1 MRNPQFIVAGTARA
15 GTTSLNSYLIQH
27 PEIFL
32 PIVKEPCFFTF
43 AGEKIDY
50 KNGKF
55 AFALTDIDDY
65 SKLYKKAQQSQITGD
80 ISTPYLYLHEKTIRN
95 IKRFHDDPESIK
107 VIIVLRDPVDRAY
120 SQYLWRVRDGRE
132 ELSFEEAI
140 AAESERM
147 KQNYS
152 FDYFYIDRGNYYEQ
166 VKAYI
171 ENFKNVK
178 ILLFED
184 LKNNTKET
192 LADICK
198 FLGVDSEFEFVKR
211 TEQNSSFMPK
221 STLLNRLLT
230 IESKTKFKFLSR
242 IPESVKTTIKEQFM
256 RLNSKNEKNPLMN
269 ESTRKR
275 LKTFY
280 KDDLLKLQ
288 KLIARDL
295 SSWM

>member
-1 MRNPQFIVAGTARA
+1 MRNPQFIVVGTARA

-32 PIVKEPCFFTF
+32 PVVKEPCFFTF
-43 AGEKIDY
+43 AGEKIEY
-50 KNGKF
+50 KYGKF
-55 AFALTDIDDY
+55 AFALTNIDDY
-65 SKLYKKAQQSQITGD
+65 SKLYKKAQPSQISGD
-80 ISTPYLYLHEKTIRN
+80 ISTPYLYLYEKSIRN
-95 IKRFHDDPESIK
+95 IKKFHNDPESIK
-107 VIIVLRDPVDRAY
+107 IIIVLRNPVDRAY

-140 AAESERM
+140 EAEQERM
-147 KQNYS
+147 KQNFS
-152 FDYFYIDRGNYYEQ
+152 FDYFYIDRGKYYNQ

-171 ENFKNVK
+171 DNFKFVK
-178 ILLFED
+178 IVLFDD
-184 LKNNTKET
+184 LKTNTKDT
-192 LADICK
+192 LADICG
-198 FLGVDSEFEFVKR
+198 FLGVDNEFEFVKR

-221 STLLNRLLT
+221 SAMLSRLFT
-230 IESKTKFKFLSR
+230 MESKTKFKFLSR

-256 RLNSKNEKNPLMN
+256 RLNSKSEKSPEMN
-269 ESTRKR
+269 LKTRNK

-280 KDDLLKLQ
+280 QDDLLKLQ